1 MAIRLICIILALFI
15 TPHGWYSWL
24 FIAGA
29 AFLPTFGVIVA
40 NVAKADQS
48 KGEKATRAL
57 TNSPKPTPAP
67 EAVVV
72 IDIAVDDNQTDPSK
86 TDSGEPNNA

>member
-1 MAIRLICIILALFI
+1 MAIRLVCIALAILI

-40 NVAKADQS
+40 NVTKTDRS
-48 KGEKATRAL
+48 KGEKPIKELEQPPDSATL
-57 TNSPKPTPAP
+57 PDP
-67 EAVVV
+67 VVV
-72 IDIAVDDNQTDPSK
+72 IDIAAANLGDSDSHS
-86 TDSGEPNNA
+86 DSGETK